1 MGGFSVEAAL
11 PPETKFARF
20 YKRNA
25 CFALAERTT
34 ASCKF
39 ARFYKR
45 NGWFD
50 ILESPTPG
58 LPVRFV
64 S

>member
-1 MGGFSVEAAL
+1 MRGFSVQAAL

-20 YKRNA
+20 YKRNP

-45 NGWFD
+45 NGRVGQPGG
-50 ILESPTPG
+50 PTPG